1 MEKEF
6 SVLELYRE
14 IGRTFHG
21 AGADRVVLLRARNQK
36 SISLEIAVDGF
47 FDKKKLQDA
56 CEEKW
61 PEVAVRILDLN
72 EDENLDLMDEIM
84 EDGILL

>member
-21 AGADRVVLLRARNQK
+21 AGADKVVLLRARNQNGM
-36 SISLEIAVDGF
+36 SLEIAVDGF
-47 FDKKKLQDA
+47 FDKRKLQDE
-56 CEEKW
+56 CEKKW
-61 PEVAVRILDLN
+61 PEVAIRLLDLN
-72 EDENLDLMDEIM
+72 EDENLELVDEVM